1 MTKQSNAATDDTT
14 AEAQEPRPL
23 LTAQQAAE
31 RLSVPASFLERWRG
45 TGEGP
50 AYVKL
55 SGKYVRY
62 RSEDLDAFIQMNR
75 RHSTAG

>member
-1 MTKQSNAATDDTT
+1 MTQQSNADDTT
-14 AEAQEPRPL
+14 AETQERQPL

-31 RLSVPASFLERWRG
+31 RLNVPPSFLERWRG

-55 SGKYVRY
+55 SEKYVRY
-62 RSEDLDAFIQMNR
+62 RNEDLDAFILMNR